1 MSERKFWKKIKN
13 NRFYLA
19 LTGIICAILLFIM
32 VLYLAVPS
40 YSFADIEPFHGEFIY
55 NPYASNNP
63 RWINVY
69 YIDFRSKQIEDEVLK
84 TYEYGYAMTGT
95 RYLCLGY
102 KEKRLIDYPFL
113 QSVHYKQFNIDKL
126 NKKTRLVALAH
137 PSKGFKKG
145 ELTHLDHYR
154 VMEALSTND
163 NSLFYWDI
171 ALSNGHRVN
180 IIATNNGADSCS
192 NPMKYTVAC
201 LNVNGGEEVLK
212 SIETGN
218 SYAVAYRGELFEVPV
233 LQEVT
238 VTTDTLFVSVGGKA
252 KEIRF
257 IGQNAIVKQSVR
269 NVAEAYYP
277 IQKDDTYIRTEI
289 EFENGNT
296 LYLNPLVCHQYQYFF
311 DLDKAKV
318 MKGRTYLMWAVY
330 IIVVLAFAK
339 LVISTEAKRNGDLSE
354 AKAFTKGE
362 KISDK
367 DKDEDSGK

>member
-19 LTGIICAILLFIM
+19 LTGIICAILLFFL

-40 YSFADIEPFHGEFIY
+40 YSFAEIEPFNGDFVY
-55 NPYASNNP
+55 NPYSE
-63 RWINVY
+63 INRIN
-69 YIDFRSKQIEDEVLK
+69 YIDFRSKTIENQGIKV
-84 TYEYGYAMTGT
+84 YEYGYAMTGT

-102 KEKRLIDYPFL
+102 EKKRIIDYPFL

-126 NKKTRLVALAH
+126 NKKTRIVAPAH

-145 ELTHLDHYR
+145 EMTRLDHYR
-154 VMEALSTND
+154 VMEALSLGD
-163 NSLFYWDI
+163 NSLYYWDI

-180 IIATNNGADSCS
+180 IVATTGDDFGSDTI
-192 NPMKYTVAC
+192 KYLTAC
-201 LNVNGGEEVLK
+201 IGDNDPK
-212 SIETGN
+212 SILNSLEIGN
-218 SYAVAYRGELFEVPV
+218 SYAVAYRGNLIEVPE
-233 LQEVT
+233 LQEVKLEN
-238 VTTDTLFVSVGGKA
+238 DTLKVAVSAKA

-257 IGQNAIVKQSVR
+257 IGQNAIVKQSVS

-277 IQKDDTYIRTEI
+277 IQPDDTYIRTEI
-289 EFENGNT
+289 EFANGNT
-296 LYLNPLVCHQYQYFF
+296 LYLNPLIRHQYQYFF

-339 LVISTEAKRNGDLSE
+339 LVISTGVGTRCSASSE
-354 AKAFTKGE
+354 LE
-362 KISDK
+362 KSHKEKYD
-367 DKDEDSGK
+367 

>member
-1 MSERKFWKKIKN
+1 MSEKMFWKKIKN

-19 LTGIICAILLFIM
+19 LTGIIGAILLFVL

-40 YSFADIEPFHGEFIY
+40 YTFAEIEPFNGEFIY
-55 NPYASNNP
+55 NPYESKDSHLNN
-63 RWINVY
+63 IY
-69 YIDFRSKQIEDEVLK
+69 YIDFRSKTIDDEALK
-84 TYEYGYAMTGT
+84 TYEYGYALTGT

-102 KEKRLIDYPFL
+102 KEKRKIDYPFL
-113 QSVHYKQFNIDKL
+113 QSIHYKQFNIDKL

-145 ELTHLDHYR
+145 ELTRLDHYR
-154 VMEALSTND
+154 VMEALTTNY

-171 ALSNGHRVN
+171 ALSNGHRVS
-180 IIATNNGADSCS
+180 IIATNDNETDTCK

-201 LNVNGGEEVLK
+201 MNANNGEEVLT
-212 SIETGN
+212 SIEKGN

-238 VTTDTLFVSVGGKA
+238 MKNDTVSISVSEKA

-257 IGQNAIVKQSVR
+257 IGQNAIVKQTVKDVSK
-269 NVAEAYYP
+269 AFYHFE
-277 IQKDDTYIRTEI
+277 KDDTYIRAEI
-289 EFENGNT
+289 EFDNGNA
-296 LYLNPLVCHQYQYFF
+296 LYLNPLVRHQYQYFF

-330 IIVVLAFAK
+330 VIVVLAFARK
-339 LVISTEAKRNGDLSE
+339 LFKSRVISTGPRP
-354 AKAFTKGE
+354 KGE
-362 KISDK
+362 GNGEIS
-367 DKDEDSGK
+367 